1 MRKKSP
7 VPLKLVK
14 GQAATWRKA
23 AAGRAPLP
31 LAKLSKPVMR
41 KTLARPRLF
50 ESIDGAGAGVI
61 WVSGPPGAGKTTL
74 LSTYVSARARPA
86 LWYHLDGG
94 DNDVAAFFY
103 YLREALAKNAKA
115 AALPLLTPE
124 YLPDLKGFSRR
135 YFRALFGMLPPRA
148 VLALD
153 NYHEIAQSSP
163 LHALLREAFAEI
175 PEAVTVLVASR
186 VGPPPEHARLIA
198 ERALTHLDWEDL
210 RLTRAEVEAV
220 VSQSGPVGSEELDAL
235 CAQCDGW
242 AAGLVLLLEQ
252 RAGRERRRA
261 APSASPQTVFDY
273 FATEIFNNTS
283 AEMRDLLLRTALL
296 PYIKPEMAVA
306 LSGNAGAGELLDT
319 LYRRHLFTNRTETAF
334 EFHPL
339 LREFLLAR
347 ARIDLPKQDL
357 AALAGRAAA
366 LLEADGQTAEAAQLY
381 RDAGDWTQLERL
393 IREQAGGLLGQGRHS
408 TLEGWIALIPTE
420 QAESSSWLLYWRGMA
435 KLAALDPVQGRRLLE
450 RAFAEFKAGDDL
462 AGQFLACAGVLNS
475 YFIEWNDFTP
485 TDPWMRE
492 LEALIARSPNM
503 ISPEIEGQ
511 VIASGIPVLYRQ
523 PQHPLI
529 ATWQER
535 GLELLRASTI
545 PQQRIALSAFL
556 LNIGIWR
563 GEYRR
568 CAALL
573 REIQAGSDFRDDA
586 PLMLISLKCW
596 EAILHFV
603 LAEHDA
609 AYRSS
614 NEALAIARE
623 SGVHLLDAMA
633 HGYAIFA
640 SSSAGD
646 LGKTEDALTRME
658 AAVIPSRGHDV
669 SFVIHLKSVL
679 ALLRGDLGDARRY
692 AEEALARVGA
702 AGAAFNVAFAR
713 TVLAQVLIEQGEHE
727 EARRLLAE
735 SRRFMEA
742 MPGPYFLFI
751 AWLAEANS
759 CGLLQE
765 REPALAALRTALDL
779 GRKHDYMTAHPVWL
793 PKVMSRLCALALEH
807 GIETEYV
814 TRLIKKRGL
823 LAPTPEA
830 VGWPFPVKI
839 YTLGRFSVL
848 IDGKPLNS
856 GGRAQRKPL
865 ELLMALVALGGRDV
879 SESQLTEA
887 LWPDAEGGAA
897 HEVCAVNLHRLR
909 KLLGYDHAV
918 SLQGNRFSL
927 DPGCVWV
934 DAWAFERGLASAES
948 ASDKSLALYQGPFL
962 GQDAEFV
969 WALPLRERL
978 RTKFLR
984 CLTQWGRRLLEAK
997 EFELAIV
1004 ILEKGI
1010 NVDPLAEEFY
1020 RSLMLCYQALSRRA
1034 EAIGVYQRCQK
1045 TLAAAAGVS
1054 PAPETTALFQAL
1066 QR

>member
-1 MRKKSP
+1 MAKKKP
-7 VPLKLVK
+7 VSLRPAKAAK
-14 GQAATWRKA
+14 PRAGQARHS
-23 AAGRAPLP
+23 

-41 KTLARPRLF
+41 RSLARPRLF
-50 ESIDGAGAGVI
+50 ESIDRADARVI

-74 LSTYVSARARPA
+74 LSTYISARARPT
-86 LWYHLDGG
+86 LWYQLDGG
-94 DNDVAAFFY
+94 DNDIAAFFY
-103 YLREALAKNAKA
+103 YLREAPGERPKA
-115 AALPLLTPE
+115 GLPLLTPE
-124 YLPDLKGFSRR
+124 YLPDLKGFARR
-135 YFRALFGMLPPRA
+135 YFRALFGMLAPRA
-148 VLALD
+148 VLVFD
-153 NYHEIAQSSP
+153 NYHELELSSP
-163 LHALLREAFAEI
+163 LHSLLCEGFEEL
-175 PEAVTVLVASR
+175 PEGVTILIASR
-186 VGPPPEHARLIA
+186 SAPPPEYARLIA
-198 ERALTHLDWEDL
+198 ARELTRLEWEEL

-220 VSQSGPVGSEELDAL
+220 VSQSGPVASEELDTL

-252 RAGRERRRA
+252 RAGKDARRA
-261 APSASPQTVFDY
+261 APSGSPQTVFDY
-273 FATEIFNNTS
+273 FATEIFNGAS
-283 AEMRDLLLRTALL
+283 PQMRDFLLRTGFL
-296 PYIKPEMAVA
+296 PHIKPEMAAA

-319 LYRRHLFTNRTETAF
+319 LYRRHLFTNRTETTF

-347 ARIDLPKQDL
+347 ARAVFSKSELAEL
-357 AALAGRAAA
+357 AARAAA
-366 LLEADGQTAEAAQLY
+366 LLEADGQAAEAAQLY
-381 RDAGDWTQLERL
+381 CDAGDWAGLERL
-393 IREQAGGLLGQGRHS
+393 IRDQAGNLLAQGRHG
-408 TLEGWIALIPTE
+408 TLEGWIGMIPAE
-420 QAESSSWLLYWRGMA
+420 QAGSSSWLLFWRGMA
-435 KLAALDPVQGRRLLE
+435 RLAALDPVQGRSLHE
-450 RAFAEFKAGDDL
+450 RGFAAFKREDDL
-462 AGQFLACAGVLNS
+462 AGQFLACAGVLS
-475 YFIEWNDFTP
+475 TYFIEWNEFTP

-492 LEALIARSPNM
+492 LEALLARSPNM
-503 ISPEIEGQ
+503 VSPEIEAQ
-511 VIASGIPVLYRQ
+511 VISSGIPVLYRQ
-523 PQHPLI
+523 PQHSLI

-573 REIQAGSDFRDDA
+573 REIQAGSDLRDDA

-609 AYRSS
+609 AYQSS
-614 NEALAIARE
+614 DEALAIARE

-646 LGKTEDALTRME
+646 LAKAEDALARME
-658 AAVIPSRGHDV
+658 TAVIPSRGHDV

-679 ALLRGDLGDARRY
+679 ALLRDDLGDARRY

-735 SRRFMEA
+735 SRRFMEV

-759 CGLLQE
+759 FGLTQE
-765 REPALAALRTALDL
+765 WGPALEALRAGLAI
-779 GRKHDYMTAHPVWL
+779 GRKHDYMSAHPVWL

-830 VGWPFPVKI
+830 VDWPFPVKI

-848 IDGKPLNS
+848 ADGKPLQS
-856 GGRAQRKPL
+856 AGRAQRKPL

-887 LWPDAEGGAA
+887 LWPDAEGSAA

-909 KLLGYDHAV
+909 KLLGYDRAI

-934 DAWAFERGLASAES
+934 DVWAFERGLAAQSES
-948 ASDKSLALYQGPFL
+948 APEKSLALYRGPFL
-962 GQDAEFV
+962 GKDADFS

-978 RTKFLR
+978 RTKFTRYLSR
-984 CLTQWGRRLLEAK
+984 WGASLLKEK
-997 EFELAIV
+997 EFDLAIT
-1004 ILEKGI
+1004 ILERGL

-1020 RSLMLCYQALSRRA
+1020 RNLMLCYQGLSRRA

-1045 TLAAAAGVS
+1045 TLGTALGVS
-1054 PAPETTALFQAL
+1054 PAPETIALYQTL